1 MHDEKTWKRFL
12 LGAVL
17 LEAGVIGFV
26 GWALALSL
34 QDRTGGSLF
43 GLADTAPDV
52 IVWMLFA
59 FMALSGLALCLKG
72 MDKE

>member
-1 MHDEKTWKRFL
+1 MDEDKGWKRFL

-17 LEAGVIGFV
+17 LEAGIIGFV
-26 GWALALSL
+26 GWAIALAL
-34 QDRTGGSLF
+34 QHRTGGSLF
-43 GLADTAPDV
+43 GLACTAPDV

-59 FMALSGLALCLKG
+59 FMALAGLVLCLKG